1 MTEKEKTE
9 KKIGI
14 IGVGNIGVS
23 ILRGLLAAGQEWKL
37 FISDEK
43 KEQLRSFVADP
54 DSESRVGVCDSNKE
68 VAENSEVVI
77 LAVKPNDVQ
86 RVVEEIADFLSKEK
100 ILISVAAGVPTSAI
114 EKYLGEGRKVIRVMP
129 NVGARV
135 GEAVSAICKGEY
147 AKEEDEEVAK
157 EILSTIGAVYSV
169 KEEDMDVI
177 TGLSGSGI
185 AFFAMVIDAMADGGV
200 SGGLSYDLSLTISAK
215 TAIGAAKMV
224 LAGENPHEIKT
235 MTTSPGGTT
244 IRGIYAI
251 ESHAVKAAMMEA
263 VIAATRRARE
273 ISKMQTK

>member
-54 DSESRVGVCDSNKE
+54 DSESRVDVCDSNKE